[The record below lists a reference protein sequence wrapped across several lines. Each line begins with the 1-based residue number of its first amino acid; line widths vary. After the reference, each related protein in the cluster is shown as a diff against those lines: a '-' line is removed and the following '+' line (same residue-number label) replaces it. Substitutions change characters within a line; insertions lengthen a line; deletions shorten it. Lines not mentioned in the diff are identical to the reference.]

1 MSQKIQGHRK
11 TWLLFV
17 VFILSFYTTIT
28 NAQDAMFPKNEFE
41 GVRFTSVARVTEVI
55 DPLTLRLHNG
65 KTIRLIG
72 LDIPDLNFHDPGDL
86 SVTAQKILTDFLLN
100 QDVKVYQ
107 TPSLKAGRKNRMG
120 HDLAHIEKKDD
131 GTWVQGML
139 ISLGLA
145 RVRTQKN
152 NTELNSDML
161 ELEQSARNNKQGLWD
176 IEEYK
181 LLTPQDAEVK
191 IGSYQIIEG
200 TIQKVGSNKNTLFLN
215 FGANWRDDFTISLE
229 RSVVRELSRSGL
241 NPREWGGQKVRVR
254 GWLESYN
261 GPHIK
266 LDHPER
272 LEYLGKSPKPKSE
285 KPDSKIVPTKTKPG
299 SALPALN
306 D

>member
-1 MSQKIQGHRK
+1 MIYQKIQGHIK
-11 TWLLFV
+11 TWLMLI
-17 VFILSFYTTIT
+17 VFLLSFYTTTT
-28 NAQDAMFPKNEFE
+28 NAQDAMFPKSEFE
-41 GVRFTSVARVTEVI
+41 GLRLTSAARVTEVI
-55 DPLTLRLHNG
+55 DPLTLRLHDG
-65 KTIRLIG
+65 KTVRLIG
-72 LDIPDLNFHDPGDL
+72 LDMPDLNFHDPGDL

-107 TPSLKAGRKNRMG
+107 TASPKAGRKNRMG
-120 HDLAHIEKKDD
+120 HDIAHIEKKDD

-152 NTELNSDML
+152 NTELNSEML
-161 ELEQSARNNKQGLWD
+161 ELEKTARNNEQGLWD

-181 LLTPQDAEVK
+181 LLSPETAESK

-200 TIQKVGSNKNTLFLN
+200 IVQKVGSSKNTLFLN

-229 RSVVRELSRSGL
+229 RSIIRELSRSGY

-266 LDHPER
+266 LDHTER
-272 LEYLGKSPKPKSE
+272 LEYLGRNQKPVDAQTEKIIPK
-285 KPDSKIVPTKTKPG
+285 KTKPG